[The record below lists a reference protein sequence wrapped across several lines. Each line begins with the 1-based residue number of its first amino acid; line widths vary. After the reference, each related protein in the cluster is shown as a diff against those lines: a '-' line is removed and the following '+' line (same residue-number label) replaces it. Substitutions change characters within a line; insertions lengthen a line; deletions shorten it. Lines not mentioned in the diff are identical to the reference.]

1 MLKGNP
7 GGGALQR
14 VQCAAETRP
23 DNRQPRYFPRTL
35 HRDLELSRAILNYLK
50 LVRAILL
57 SLYFA
62 QLHLDLFRIQRNTYF
77 ENKIYVA
84 TNFICKI
91 IFILFIC
98 KYYYLEEKEKKEEN
112 ILIKILDSRAVYLWG
127 LTS

>member
-1 MLKGNP
+1 M
-7 GGGALQR
+7 
-14 VQCAAETRP
+14 
-23 DNRQPRYFPRTL
+23 
-35 HRDLELSRAILNYLK
+35 
-50 LVRAILL
+50 
-57 SLYFA
+57 YFA

-127 LTS
+127 LTRRYLLRKICSEVEIYCIEENVGVKIIMTAAASAVRAVKI